1 MIVVWYLNLIV
12 INKNS
17 VVTVRYVNF
26 YQVKLKYIV
35 SVIEYFKSTKV
46 KERSERS
53 QRCDFLVSQ
62 IKAAWIA

>member
-12 INKNS
+12 ISKNS
-17 VVTVRYVNF
+17 VATVSYVNF
-26 YQVKLKYIV
+26 YQVKLGYVV

-53 QRCDFLVSQ
+53 KRCDLLVS
-62 IKAAWIA
+62 

>member
-26 YQVKLKYIV
+26 YQVKLKYVV

-46 KERSERS
+46 KKRSERS
-53 QRCDFLVSQ
+53 QRCDFWVS
-62 IKAAWIA
+62 

>member
-1 MIVVWYLNLIV
+1 MIVVWYLSLIV

-17 VVTVRYVNF
+17 VVTVGYVNF

-35 SVIEYFKSTKV
+35 SVIEYLKSTKV

-53 QRCDFLVSQ
+53 QRCDFLVS
-62 IKAAWIA
+62 

>member
-1 MIVVWYLNLIV
+1 MIVVWYLSLIV

-46 KERSERS
+46 KERSKRS
-53 QRCDFLVSQ
+53 QRCDFLVS
-62 IKAAWIA
+62 